1 MTVPAGLLTVGA
13 GVKADA
19 GITVSLVDSTVRV
32 ALGFVSGNKAADLA
46 RGVLSSLLLN
56 QLRAAAALVCLA
68 LGAGYGAWQAIA
80 AGGDGRGQ
88 VRSGPARAGVTASIP
103 AALTDHYGDP
113 LPSGAALRLGTVR
126 FRQLGFIR
134 HIAYSPTSELVV
146 TDSSENY
153 LWVWDADET
162 QKLRQIE
169 PVLNP
174 IGGFA
179 FSPDGKLIALV
190 GLGSVPEGDGTLS
203 QLAFLDV
210 ATGRVLHR
218 AELGPRARLLPHLL
232 AFAPDGKTVA
242 TLDNDGLLRFWDAA
256 SAKLLS
262 QERIRRRGSGPA
274 IAFSPRTQPAL
285 LAISDGKVIHIRD
298 TVKNRNVSEIT
309 VEGKQPATGLA
320 FSPDGAILAAAINIP
335 GAEVRFWRARD
346 GSPVRALQEREENL
360 AVSGL
365 LFA

>member
-1 MTVPAGLLTVGA
+1 MKRFARLPERLRAPIVLCYLEGLTYAAAAHQVGLSERTIRGRLALARARLRRRLTWRGVTVPAGLLTVGA

-153 LWVWDADET
+153 LWVWDARDGR
-162 QKLRQIE
+162 KLRQIE

-179 FSPDGKLIALV
+179 FSPDGKLIAS
-190 GLGSVPEGDGTLS
+190 GWTR
-203 QLAFLDV
+203 F
-210 ATGRVLHR
+210 
-218 AELGPRARLLPHLL
+218 RARRGWHP
-232 AFAPDGKTVA
+232 FSTGVP
-242 TLDNDGLLRFWDAA
+242 
-256 SAKLLS
+256 
-262 QERIRRRGSGPA
+262 RRRYGARAAPGGTG
-274 IAFSPRTQPAL
+274 SPR
-285 LAISDGKVIHIRD
+285 
-298 TVKNRNVSEIT
+298 
-309 VEGKQPATGLA
+309 
-320 FSPDGAILAAAINIP
+320 
-335 GAEVRFWRARD
+335 
-346 GSPVRALQEREENL
+346 
-360 AVSGL
+360 
-365 LFA
+365 